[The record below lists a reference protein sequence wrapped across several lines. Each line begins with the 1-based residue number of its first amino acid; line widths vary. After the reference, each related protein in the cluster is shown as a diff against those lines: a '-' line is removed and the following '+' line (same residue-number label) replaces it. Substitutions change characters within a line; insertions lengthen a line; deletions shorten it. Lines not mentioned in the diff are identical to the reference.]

1 MKSER
6 GGFMDWNSI
15 VNVIVK
21 NGAKVLLALVI
32 LFVCVKIINAVSK
45 KLQKQLLKADK
56 LDKTTVKVLVYA
68 GKVLL
73 EVLIA
78 LCLVNYVGIDTS
90 GITAL
95 ITSLGVCVGLAVN
108 GALSNLAGG
117 ILLFITKPFKVDDYI
132 EACGY
137 DGIVEDIHIT
147 NTKLR
152 TYDNKVIYIPNGM
165 LSSEKIVNH
174 FQKPIRRID
183 LPFDVDYSTDLEKA
197 KEAALRAIA
206 NTKNTLTEPAPMARV
221 MEFKDSS
228 VCIITRTWVESEDY
242 WDAIFDITE
251 NIKKEFDKE
260 GITVPFNQVDVHI
273 KKD

>member
-6 GGFMDWNSI
+6 GDFMYLNSI

-21 NGAKVLLALVI
+21 NGAKVLLALLI

-78 LCLVNYVGIDTS
+78 LCLVNFVGIDTS

-95 ITSLGVCVGLAVN
+95 ITSLGVCFGLAVN

-117 ILLFITKPFKVDDYI
+117 ILLFVTKPFKVDDYI
-132 EACGY
+132 EA
-137 DGIVEDIHIT
+137 
-147 NTKLR
+147 
-152 TYDNKVIYIPNGM
+152 
-165 LSSEKIVNH
+165 
-174 FQKPIRRID
+174 
-183 LPFDVDYSTDLEKA
+183 
-197 KEAALRAIA
+197 
-206 NTKNTLTEPAPMARV
+206 
-221 MEFKDSS
+221 
-228 VCIITRTWVESEDY
+228 
-242 WDAIFDITE
+242 
-251 NIKKEFDKE
+251 
-260 GITVPFNQVDVHI
+260 
-273 KKD
+273 